1 MAKSSLDVDEE
12 GDYIHQ
18 AFTVARSA
26 LDVGEVPAGCVLP
39 TPQGSVIFSHGTN
52 QVNVTSDQMP
62 QEEGHQL
69 QEPSPWRF
77 KVSGK
82 NIVLSV
88 LLIFIAMII
97 GDAMFASPEDRLLK
111 PDFVDTFLLWVQA
124 HPSKGALGLVVVI
137 AFALVFMLPLG
148 TPLALG
154 CGYIYKSAY
163 GWKWGL
169 TIATSVSMVGSAVG
183 AAICFLLGRYL
194 MRDQVRTWIRNYP
207 LFVAIDIGKMRK
219 SDEAFVFCR
228 VCCTVGTS
236 CFLRLFYSHL
246 LLNNY
251 G

>member
-12 GDYIHQ
+12 DDYIHQ
-18 AFTVARSA
+18 ALTAARSA
-26 LDVGEVPAGCVLP
+26 LDIGEVPVGCALP
-39 TPQGSVIFSHGTN
+39 TPQDSVMFSHVTS
-52 QVNVTSDQMP
+52 QVNATGDQMP
-62 QEEGHQL
+62 QEEQQQQQH
-69 QEPSPWRF
+69 PSPWRF

-82 NIVLSV
+82 KIVVSV
-88 LLIFIAMII
+88 LLIFVAMII
-97 GDAMFASPEDRLLK
+97 WDAMFTPPEDRLLK

-207 LFVAIDIGKMRK
+207 LFVAIDIGKMIKR
-219 SDEAFVFCR
+219 
-228 VCCTVGTS
+228 T
-236 CFLRLFYSHL
+236 RLLSFSVVAVL
-246 LLNNY
+246 WVLFFSSFA
-251 G
+251 

>member
-12 GDYIHQ
+12 DDYIRQ
-18 AFTVARSA
+18 AVTVARSA
-26 LDVGEVPAGCVLP
+26 LDICEVPVGCALP
-39 TPQGSVIFSHGTN
+39 TPQGSVLFSPGTS
-52 QVNVTSDQMP
+52 QVIATGDQMP
-62 QEEGHQL
+62 QEEEQQL
-69 QEPSPWRF
+69 QQPLPWRF
-77 KVSGK
+77 QVSGK
-82 NIVLSV
+82 KIVVSV

-97 GDAMFASPEDRLLK
+97 WDAMFTAPEDRLLK

-124 HPSKGALGLVVVI
+124 NPNKGALGLVVVI

-207 LFVAIDIGKMRK
+207 LFVAIDIGKMIK
-219 SDEAFVFCR
+219 SDQSVFVCG
-228 VCCTVGTS
+228 CCTVGTS
-236 CFLRLFYSHL
+236 FVFSFV
-246 LLNNY
+246 
-251 G
+251 